1 MGADNSSY
9 FYNIQTIRSDPRIA
23 YVLLNDARSRVL
35 QRVFGT
41 PKEQQFL
48 LTLILVGMTGRAVAA
63 RAAWIR
69 RMVPHPTGSD
79 VLIGNSLL
87 DEAAHM
93 IAGDST
99 RDTPLV
105 GSLVAFAL
113 LAAFARPGVDD
124 IRAAARTVK
133 AELARIPQFIVR
145 LNEPEESQSS
155 ESQSSR

>member
-1 MGADNSSY
+1 MSTGSDDY
-9 FYNIQTIRSDPRIA
+9 FYNLQTVRSDPRLA
-23 YVLLNDARSRVL
+23 YVLLKEARSRTL
-35 QRVFGT
+35 ERVFGT
-41 PKEQQFL
+41 PRDQQFL
-48 LTLILVGMTGRAVAA
+48 LTLILLGMTGRAVAA
-63 RAAWIR
+63 RANWIR
-69 RMVPHPTGSD
+69 RIVPHPTRSD

-99 RDTPLV
+99 LDTPLV

-113 LAAFARPGVDD
+113 LAALARPGVDD
-124 IRAAARTVK
+124 IRTAARTVK

-145 LNEPEESQSS
+145 LNEPD

>member
-48 LTLILVGMTGRAVAA
+48 LMLILVGMTGRAVAA

-99 RDTPLV
+99 R
-105 GSLVAFAL
+105 A
-113 LAAFARPGVDD
+113 
-124 IRAAARTVK
+124 
-133 AELARIPQFIVR
+133 
-145 LNEPEESQSS
+145 
-155 ESQSSR
+155 